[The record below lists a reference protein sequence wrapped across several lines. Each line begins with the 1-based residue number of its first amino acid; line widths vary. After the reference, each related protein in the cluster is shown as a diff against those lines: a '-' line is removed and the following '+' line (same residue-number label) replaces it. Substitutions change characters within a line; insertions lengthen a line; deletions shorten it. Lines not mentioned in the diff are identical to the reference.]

1 MAAGWGQITVRI
13 KKMCQSIVRLK
24 LDCTAKFPLR
34 RGPVVFVVGLDESQH
49 AVGIRQ
55 SVIQPESVID
65 RVQGLRDGF
74 ASRDVRDDRCQ
85 RINSRQSGK
94 RRRVPRIQFSR
105 PLKTR
110 NGLLKTLRCTL
121 VPSLQTLQVGVMS
134 LWVQSC
140 RRRQSLLD
148 LLRERKPYLSCNQNG
163 YVPLDLEHVVQFA
176 IVALGP
182 DVGLVRRLNE
192 LSGDSNVV

>member
-24 LDCTAKFPLR
+24 LDCPAKFPLR
-34 RGPVVFVVGLDESQH
+34 RGPVVFVVRLDESQH

-55 SVIQPESVID
+55 SVIQPESMID

-74 ASRDVRDDRCQ
+74 AGRDIRDDWCQ

-94 RRRVPRIQFSR
+94 CRSVTRVQFGR

-110 NGLLKTLRCTL
+110 NGLPKTLRGTL
-121 VPSLQTLQVGVMS
+121 VP
-134 LWVQSC
+134 
-140 RRRQSLLD
+140 
-148 LLRERKPYLSCNQNG
+148 
-163 YVPLDLEHVVQFA
+163 PL
-176 IVALGP
+176 
-182 DVGLVRRLNE
+182 
-192 LSGDSNVV
+192 